1 MALGGPTSWSL
12 TVRWDGVTFD
22 DETPRVKAGG
32 DAVVITRGRG
42 SEADDVQPGVLTAL
56 FDNTDGARTPDNP
69 LSPDFPFIT
78 DGAWTRF
85 VVTRGGVPSTRHR
98 GRISVGEPQM
108 PDGEPSRAVVAI
120 ESVDMLGTIAER
132 DLLCDWSEQWVNQAE
147 TETVEFYPVDEDV
160 VTPSVLRNIGSG
172 VGTARIVPAVSRLG
186 SAKTETPEGIALD
199 GSIVLTPSATGV
211 GPVIIGDTAIAAG
224 SVLGVAFTFRS
235 TDRTATVSPVDK
247 YVAVGLNA
255 AGAVVWS
262 IRLKDNAG
270 QCDLNLYDAAGTFV
284 YTLVVGFSSAGEAE
298 GDGEW
303 YSVHLQRNGASN
315 NIFVRRASDGVLVCS
330 ASGAPDIRATDSVV
344 LGGLATAKKGPGRQ
358 TNCVKATFGAFLLT
372 TSING
377 FTTYLTVDAVT
388 PAQTRFTDLNLYC
401 DFASAQIG
409 TRNRDVIRKSSSGRT
424 GFEVLAELARTA
436 GAVVVASRT
445 SDGTLLW
452 YDADTQNLPTVALT
466 VDVEL
471 DADGSGGFPWRKG
484 DVPSYV
490 KATYPGG
497 AVAYQDT
504 SRPRKDASV
513 DTCAV
518 DAAGALDVAARLV
531 NSSRSLRLTKLVVDV
546 ATASNDLWSSIM
558 ALEIGQ
564 RIRCNLG
571 VAGSPLVSQYGRT
584 YVDVYAV
591 GWREVYGRDVAYW
604 EIDTV
609 PADDPV
615 AGVYDAGVARGR
627 LAAAAGA
634 MTITGGTAIGSTAA
648 GGTVIVTTAFGPTFT
663 TTGARY
669 PMTLDWNGEHIT
681 VTAPGGAT
689 SPQTFPVTARGVNGT
704 VARAHVAGEPVN
716 VALAAAWTY

>member
-12 TVRWDGVTFD
+12 TVQWDGVTFD
-22 DETPRVKAGG
+22 DETPRVKAAG

-42 SEADDVQPGVLTAL
+42 SEADDIQPGTLTAL

-69 LSPDFPFIT
+69 LSADFPNIA
-78 DGAWTRF
+78 DGAATRF

-98 GRISVGEPQM
+98 GRISVGEPLM
-108 PDGEPSRAVVAI
+108 PEGEPSKAVVAI

-132 DLLCDWSEQWVNQAE
+132 DLLADFVEQWVNQAE
-147 TETVEFYPVDEDV
+147 TETVELYPVDEDV
-160 VTPSVLRNIGSG
+160 PTPSALRNLGSG
-172 VGTARIVPAVSRLG
+172 VGTARVVPAVSRLG
-186 SAKTETPEGIALD
+186 TAKTESPEGIALD
-199 GSIVLTPSATGV
+199 GSIVLTPSTSGV
-211 GPVIIGDTAIAAG
+211 GPVIIGDTGIASG
-224 SVLGVAFTFRS
+224 SVLAVVVNFRT
-235 TDRTATVSPVDK
+235 TDRTAAVSPVDK

-262 IRLKDNAG
+262 VRLKDNAG
-270 QCDLNLYDAAGTFV
+270 QCDLNLYDAAGAFV
-284 YTLVVGFSSAGEAE
+284 ATLVFGFSSVGEAD

-303 YSVHLQRNGASN
+303 YCLHLQRNGASN
-315 NIFVRRASDGVLVCS
+315 NAFLRRASDGVLVYGS
-330 ASGAPDIRATDSVV
+330 TGVDIRATDSVV
-344 LGGLATAKKGPGRQ
+344 LGGLSTAKKGPGRQ
-358 TNCVKATFGAFLLT
+358 TNCVKASFGAFVIT
-372 TSING
+372 TSINS
-377 FTTYLTVDAVT
+377 FATYVTVDAVT

-401 DFASAQIG
+401 DFASAQNG

-436 GAVVVASRT
+436 GAVVVASRS

-471 DADGSGGFPWRKG
+471 DADGGGGFPWRKG

-490 KATYPGG
+490 KASYPGG
-497 AVAYQDT
+497 SIAYQDT
-504 SRPRKDASV
+504 SRRRKDSSV

-518 DAAGALDVAARLV
+518 DAAGALDVASRLV
-531 NSSRSLRLTKLVVDV
+531 NSSRRLRLTKLVVDI
-546 ATASNDLWSSIM
+546 ASASNDLWSSIM
-558 ALEIGQ
+558 ALEVGQ

-571 VAGSPLVSQYGRT
+571 VAGSTLVSQYGST
-584 YVDVYAV
+584 YVDVYAL
-591 GWREVYGRDVAYW
+591 GWREVYGRDIAYW
-604 EIDTV
+604 EIDTA

-615 AGVYDAGVARGR
+615 AGVYDAGAARGR
-627 LAAAAGA
+627 YAAEAGA
-634 MTITGGTAIGSTAA
+634 MTVTGGTSIGTTTS

-681 VTAPGGAT
+681 VSAPGGGS
-689 SPQTFPVTARGVNGT
+689 SPQTFTVTARGVNGT
-704 VARAHVAGEPVN
+704 VARVHAAGEPVN

>member
-132 DLLCDWSEQWVNQAE
+132 DLLADWIEQWVNTAE
-147 TETVEFYPVDEDV
+147 TAAVDLFPLDEDV
-160 VTPSVLRNIGSG
+160 PVPGTLRNLGSRA
-172 VGTARIVPAVSRLG
+172 GTARVVAASTRAG
-186 SAKTETPEGIALD
+186 SAKTETPEGIALE
-199 GSIVLTPSATGV
+199 GSVVLTPSTTGV
-211 GPVIIGDTAIAAG
+211 GPVISVTTGVAAG
-224 SVLGVAFTFRS
+224 SVNNIMFTFRS
-235 TDRTATVSPVDK
+235 TDRTAAAGPDK
-247 YVAVGLNA
+247 YLAVGLDGSGA
-255 AGAVVWS
+255 ALWS
-262 IRLKDNAG
+262 VRLKDNTG
-270 QCDLNLYDAAGTFV
+270 QCDVNVYDAAGVFRGTII
-284 YTLVVGFSSAGEAE
+284 GNFSSVGEAA
-298 GDGEW
+298 GADEW
-303 YSVHLQRNGASN
+303 HLVQLVWSGGTMLGFTFRAADNSQSGGATLT
-315 NIFVRRASDGVLVCS
+315 GL
-330 ASGAPDIRATDSVV
+330 DIRGTRAVV
-344 LGGLATAKKGPGRQ
+344 LGGLVAGSRALGKQTA
-358 TNCVKATFGAFLLT
+358 CVAARFGAVVITDSTNSARQYLEPDALT
-372 TSING
+372 T
-377 FTTYLTVDAVT
+377 
-388 PAQTRFTDLNLYC
+388 AQTRFTDMNLYC

-409 TRNRDVIRKSSSGRT
+409 TRNKPVARKTSAGRT
-424 GFEVLAELARTA
+424 GFDVVAELARTT
-436 GAVVVASRT
+436 GALVVASRST
-445 SDGTLLW
+445 DGTLLW
-452 YDADTQNLPTVALT
+452 YDSDQQRLPTVALT

-490 KATYPGG
+490 KATFPGG

-504 SRPRKDASV
+504 SRPRKDVTV
-513 DTCAV
+513 DTCAA
-518 DAAGALDVAARLV
+518 DSEGALDVASFRV
-531 NSSRSLRLTKLVVDV
+531 NASQRLRLTKLVVDI

-558 ALEIGQ
+558 ALEVGQ

-571 VAGSPLVSQYGRT
+571 TSGSILVSQYGAT

-604 EIDTV
+604 EIDTI
-609 PADDPV
+609 PADDPFEAV
-615 AGVYDAGVARGR
+615 VDGLDGR
-627 LAAAAGA
+627 VCPDEGA
-634 MTITGGTAIGSTAA
+634 MTATAGTLVGTGLGTL
-648 GGTVIVTTAFGPTFT
+648 VVTTSSGPALSTS
-663 TTGARY
+663 AADY
-669 PMTLDWNGEHIT
+669 PCDFDWNGEDIT
-681 VTAPGGAT
+681 VATAPASAT
-689 SPQTFPVTARGVNGT
+689 SPQTVTVTARGVGPT
-704 VARAHVAGEPVN
+704 VARTHGAGEPFTVRFPG
-716 VALAAAWTY
+716 AATI